1 MLAHG
6 SSKITRTSFVTA
18 TSHSNLISLRGH
30 GGPCICIGMPIC
42 EARWEDVLDAE
53 LQLGDLTYREEQG
66 CDDAG

>member
-1 MLAHG
+1 
-6 SSKITRTSFVTA
+6 
-18 TSHSNLISLRGH
+18 
-30 GGPCICIGMPIC
+30 MPIC